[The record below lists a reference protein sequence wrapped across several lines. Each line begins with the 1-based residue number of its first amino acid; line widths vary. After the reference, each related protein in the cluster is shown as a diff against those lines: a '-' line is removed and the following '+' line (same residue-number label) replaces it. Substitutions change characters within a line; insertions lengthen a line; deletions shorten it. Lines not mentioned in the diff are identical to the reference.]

1 LYAIMKNLLGFVE
14 QRKKMEAE
22 APTVQVGATPTEL
35 TATPPPQPP
44 QVFTGRMPFLPP
56 NCMVHDCLFI
66 HIAVGHHIW
75 QLFPYP
81 PPGDAAG
88 SLQQGPKGA
97 NETNGENNTKVSQG
111 LTTRNFSV

>member
-1 LYAIMKNLLGFVE
+1 MKNLLGFVE

-56 NCMVHDCLFI
+56 NCMVRDCLFVY
-66 HIAVGHHIW
+66 IAAGHHIW
-75 QLFPYP
+75 RSFPYP

-88 SLQQGPKGA
+88 SPQLGP
-97 NETNGENNTKVSQG
+97 NV
-111 LTTRNFSV
+111 